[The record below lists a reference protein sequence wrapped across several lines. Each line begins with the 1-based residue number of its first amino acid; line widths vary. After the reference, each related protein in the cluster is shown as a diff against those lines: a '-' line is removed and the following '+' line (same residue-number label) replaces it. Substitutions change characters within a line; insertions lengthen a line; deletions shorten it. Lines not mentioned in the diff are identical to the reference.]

1 MTEQQ
6 QQQQQQQQ
14 PSSQPSDSQHCQ
26 SPALQSPC
34 VELQPGQ
41 SPIAQPLEN
50 TSSTSGIAT
59 QHFELA
65 QPAEQFDIASDRSAA
80 SGSASDDLDDEYWW
94 AELKR
99 SASPDGGS
107 PAKRRRP
114 G

>member
-6 QQQQQQQQ
+6 QQQQLQQQ

-26 SPALQSPC
+26 SPTLQPSF
-34 VELQPGQ
+34 VESQPGQ
-41 SPIAQPLEN
+41 LPDAQPLEK
-50 TSSTSGIAT
+50 S
-59 QHFELA
+59 QHFDLAEL
-65 QPAEQFDIASDRSAA
+65 AEQFDIASDRSA

-94 AELKR
+94 TELKR

-107 PAKRRRP
+107 PAKRRRL